1 MTDLIKKPISVKY
14 LLSKKELR
22 TLLLLLFTLSGS
34 LSALATR
41 VKGVIRDS
49 SGQPMSFA
57 SVVVRGETTGTMANE
72 QGEFSLDLPPGRSYE
87 LVFQFLGYKT
97 VIEKTDVGE
106 KEVFLTI
113 TMQEQSIRLGE
124 VKIGQSNEDPAY
136 SIMRKAI
143 AKSKI
148 HDKQVDHYDAD
159 VYIKNTLL
167 INKVPALFRKQLEK
181 NNVKVGVP
189 FVSEALINLKFTQ
202 PNKRVTKVLAKKLS
216 LDEVDISGGYYL
228 VNFYDIPRDL
238 DLVSPLSPKAFSY
251 YRFEYMGF
259 FEDRGRTI
267 NKIKIIP
274 KSYGPGVCRGTIYII
289 DDLWCIHSI
298 EAETVNQ
305 GFTIKLKQ
313 LYSPQQEVWVP
324 VSQVIDFGGKPFGF
338 DFGAKLQVSP
348 KYKALRINQK
358 YVTEVKVLDAK
369 DAPQPKVRKDV
380 SLTQKEL
387 TLKELN
393 RLARQMEKEEKTAQ
407 KKEERN
413 TVTIDSSSTD
423 SLAMKRSADYWESVR
438 SIPLTFEEMK
448 GYQVGD
454 SIRVVR
460 KIEKDSVK
468 AGPGKKNNLFREV
481 FIGDSFIIDKKFRFS
496 YTSPFLPFV
505 GINYNMVEGI
515 FTEGRVSLRRNMY
528 SSQKWGFNLNNKVR
542 YSFGMNRLMAAS
554 DLTVKKGRHNLLIGG
569 GSFTQTFDSVQAIPA
584 YANTLVNL
592 FKINLMQLY
601 LKESGYLGYNYTRNN
616 IFKATVK
623 VEFAHRSPL
632 SNLASLPV
640 ALGNREPTPNLPAN
654 EELGDTGFASHN
666 AVIWS
671 NTLQYRPRAKY
682 KVLNGFRIYAGSDW
696 PTFSLNYTKG
706 MNDVN
711 YDFLS
716 FGLDH
721 SLSSGP
727 AVKLKYY
734 AETGTFLND
743 SRLFLMDMKHVN
755 SVKISETATGTY
767 SFYRLLN
774 THLPIQIS
782 PDNYYRYSTRG
793 GYVKIHAINEFRKL
807 LVTQIPVA
815 RFTGLKEDLFINY
828 LKTPVKKNYLEA
840 GYGID
845 GIFKLLRFEV
855 ITAFEKGVKQ
865 RWGWQIGITF

>member
-1 MTDLIKKPISVKY
+1 MKKLISVENP
-14 LLSKKELR
+14 LSKKNIR
-22 TLLLLLFTLSGS
+22 TLLFLLVTLAGS
-34 LSALATR
+34 LPALATR
-41 VKGVIRDS
+41 VKGVIRDT

-72 QGEFSLDLPPGRSYE
+72 QGEFSLELAAGRTYE

-97 VIEKTDVGE
+97 HIEKIDAGE
-106 KEVFLTI
+106 KELFLHI
-113 TMQEQSIRLGE
+113 TMQEQSIRLSE
-124 VKIGQSNEDPAY
+124 VKIGKSNEDPAY

-159 VYIKNTLL
+159 VYVKNTLL

-181 NNVKVGVP
+181 NNIKVGVP
-189 FVSEALINLKFTQ
+189 FVSEALVNLKFTQ
-202 PNKRVTKVLAKKLS
+202 PNKRVTKVLAKKMS
-216 LDEVDISGGYYL
+216 LDEVDISGAYYL

-251 YRFEYMGF
+251 YRFEYLGY
-259 FEDRGRTI
+259 FEDRGRII

-274 KSYGPGVCRGTIYII
+274 RSYGPGVCRGTIYII

-313 LYSPQQEVWVP
+313 LYSPHQEVWVP

-358 YVTEVKVLDAK
+358 YVAEVKVLDTK
-369 DAPQPKVRKDV
+369 DAPQPKARKDV

-393 RLARQMEKEEKTAQ
+393 RLAKQMEKEEKTEQ

-413 TVTIDSSSTD
+413 TVTIDSVSTD
-423 SLAMKRSADYWESVR
+423 SLALKRSVEYWESIR
-438 SIPLTFEEMK
+438 SIPLTVEEMK

-454 SIRVVR
+454 SIRVVQ
-460 KIEKDSVK
+460 KTDSVK
-468 AGPGKKNNLFREV
+468 KITPKKKNTPWSKV
-481 FIGDSFIIDKKFRFS
+481 FIGDNFTVDKKFAFS
-496 YTSPFLPFV
+496 YTSPLLPFV
-505 GINYNMVEGI
+505 GVNYNMVEGI
-515 FTEGRVSLRRNMY
+515 FTETRLKFNRNKY
-528 SSQKWGFNLNNKVR
+528 RYDKWGFHLDNKVR

-554 DLTVKKGRHNLLIGG
+554 DLTAKKGHHNLIVGG
-569 GSFTQTFDSVQAIPA
+569 GSFTQTFDSAQAIPA
-584 YANTLVNL
+584 YANTVVNL

-601 LKESGYLGYNYTRNN
+601 LKEGGYLGYNYTRNN
-616 IFKATVK
+616 IFKATTK
-623 VEFAHRSPL
+623 VEFARRSPL
-632 SNLASLPV
+632 SNLSTLPL
-640 ALGNREPTPNLPAN
+640 AIGKREPTPNAPAN
-654 EELGDTGFASHN
+654 EELGDSGFAPHN
-666 AVIWS
+666 ALIWS
-671 NTLQYRPRAKY
+671 NSLQYRPGAKY
-682 KVLNGFRIYAGSDW
+682 KVQNGFRMYAGSNW
-696 PTFSLNYTKG
+696 PTFTLNYTKG
-706 MNDVN
+706 MADVN

-721 SLSSGP
+721 SVSSGP
-727 AVKLKYY
+727 TVKLKYY

-743 SRLFLMDMKHVN
+743 SRVYLMDMKHVN
-755 SVKISETATGTY
+755 SIKISETATGTY

-774 THLPIQIS
+774 THLPVQIS
-782 PDNYYRYSTRG
+782 PDNYYRYSTKG
-793 GYVKIHAINEFRKL
+793 AYVKFHAINEFRKL

-828 LKTPVKKNYLEA
+828 LKTPAKKNYLEA

-855 ITAFEKGVKQ
+855 ITAFEKGMKQ

>member
-1 MTDLIKKPISVKY
+1 MITNLTS
-14 LLSKKELR
+14 LSSFLSKNIR
-22 TLLLLLFTLSGS
+22 TLLLLMIALTCSV
-34 LSALATR
+34 SAWATR
-41 VKGVIRDS
+41 VKGVIRDT

-72 QGEFSLDLPPGRSYE
+72 EGEFSLELPGGRTYE

-106 KEVFLTI
+106 KEISLSI
-113 TMQEQSIRLGE
+113 TMQEQSIRLNE
-124 VKIGQSNEDPAY
+124 VKIGKSNEDPAY

-181 NNVKVGVP
+181 NNIKVGVP
-189 FVSEALINLKFTQ
+189 FVSEALVNLKFTQ

-216 LDEVDISGGYYL
+216 FDEVDISGAYYL

-238 DLVSPLSPKAFSY
+238 DLVSPLSAKAFSY
-251 YRFEYMGF
+251 YRFEYLGF
-259 FEDRGRTI
+259 FEDRGRI
-267 NKIKIIP
+267 VNKIKIIP
-274 KSYGPGVCRGTIYII
+274 RSYGPGVCRGTIYII

-305 GFTIKLKQ
+305 GFNIKLKQ

-358 YVTEVKVLDAK
+358 YVAEVKVLDIK

-380 SLTQKEL
+380 SLSQKEL
-387 TLKELN
+387 TLKEMN
-393 RLARQMEKEEKTAQ
+393 RLARQMEKEEKAVQ

-413 TVTIDSSSTD
+413 TVTIDSVSTD
-423 SLAMKRSADYWESVR
+423 SLAMKRSAEYWESVR
-438 SIPLTFEEMK
+438 SIPLTLEEKK
-448 GYQVGD
+448 GYRLGD
-454 SIRVVR
+454 SIRVVQ
-460 KIEKDSVK
+460 KTETEKDSLKEVSS
-468 AGPGKKNNLFREV
+468 KKNTLWREV
-481 FIGDSFIIDKKFRFS
+481 FIGDNFNIRKKISFS
-496 YTSPFLPFV
+496 YTSPLLPLA
-505 GINYNMVEGI
+505 GINYNIVEGI
-515 FTEGRVSLRRNMY
+515 FTQTRLTFSRNMHRNDR
-528 SSQKWGFNLNNKVR
+528 WGFNLDNKVR
-542 YSFGMNRLMAAS
+542 YSFGMSRLMARS
-554 DLTVKKGRHNLLIGG
+554 DLSIKKQRHSLLLGG
-569 GSFTQTFDSVQAIPA
+569 GSFTQTFDSAQAIPA

-601 LKESGYLGYNYTRNN
+601 LKEGGYLGYTYSQSN
-616 IFKATVK
+616 IFRASVR
-623 VEFAHRSPL
+623 VELAHRSPL
-632 SNLASLPV
+632 ANLTHLPL
-640 ALGNREPTPNLPAN
+640 ALGKREPTSNSPVN
-654 EELGDTGFASHN
+654 EELGNTGFSPHN
-666 AVIWS
+666 ALIWS
-671 NTLQYRPRAKY
+671 NSLHYRPGATYR
-682 KVLNGFRIYAGSDW
+682 VRNGKRIYAGSNW
-696 PTFSLNYTKG
+696 PVFTLNYTKG
-706 MNDVN
+706 MSDVN

-721 SLSSGP
+721 SVSSGP
-727 AVKLKYY
+727 TVRLKYY

-743 SRLFLMDMKHVN
+743 SRLYLMDMKHVN

-774 THLPIQIS
+774 THLPVQIS

-793 GYVKIHAINEFRKL
+793 AYVKFHAINEFRKL

-815 RFTGLKEDLFINY
+815 RFIGLKEDLFINY
-828 LKTPVKKNYLEA
+828 LKTPAKKNYLEA

-855 ITAFEKGVKQ
+855 ITAFEKGMKQ

>member
-1 MTDLIKKPISVKY
+1 MIKKFIPLHHPFTCKNQ
-14 LLSKKELR
+14 R
-22 TLLLLLFTLSGS
+22 LLFLLVLMLICS
-34 LSALATR
+34 LSARATR
-41 VKGVIRDS
+41 IKGVIRDTA
-49 SGQPMSFA
+49 GQPMSFA

-72 QGEFSLDLPPGRSYE
+72 QGEFSLDLPGGKTYE
-87 LVFQFLGYKT
+87 LVFQFLGYRT
-97 VIEKTDVGE
+97 HIEKTEVAE
-106 KEVFLTI
+106 KEIFLSI
-113 TMQEQSIRLGE
+113 TMQEQSIRLNE
-124 VKIGQSNEDPAY
+124 VKIGKSNEDPAY

-159 VYIKNTLL
+159 LYIKNTLL
-167 INKVPALFRKQLEK
+167 INKVPALFRKKLEQ

-202 PNKRVTKVLAKKLS
+202 PNKRATRVLAKKLS
-216 LDEVDISGGYYL
+216 LDEVDITGAFYL
-228 VNFYDIPRDL
+228 VNFYDIPREL
-238 DLVSPLSPKAFSY
+238 ELVSPLSPKAFSY
-251 YRFEYMGF
+251 YRFEYLGF
-259 FEDRGRTI
+259 FEDRGRII

-358 YVTEVKVLDAK
+358 YVAEVKVLDSK

-413 TVTIDSSSTD
+413 TVTIDSVSTD
-423 SLAMKRSADYWESVR
+423 SLATKRSAEYWESIRV
-438 SIPLTFEEMK
+438 IPLTVEEKK
-448 GYQVGD
+448 GYQLGD
-454 SIRVVR
+454 SIRVVQ

-468 AGPGKKNNLFREV
+468 KDSSKKNTLWKEI
-481 FIGDSFIIDKKFRFS
+481 FIGDDFSLGKKVRFS
-496 YTSPFLPFV
+496 YTSPLLPFV
-505 GINYNMVEGI
+505 GVNYNMVEGI
-515 FTEGRVSLRRNMY
+515 FTQARLNFRRNNRY
-528 SSQKWGFNLNNKVR
+528 RNDLWSFNLDNKIR

-554 DLTVKKGRHNLLIGG
+554 DLSLRKRGHNLIVGG
-569 GSFTQTFDSVQAIPA
+569 GSFTQTFDSAQAIPA
-584 YANTLVNL
+584 YANTVVNL

-601 LKESGYLGYNYTRNN
+601 LKEGGYLGYTYTKSN
-616 IFKATVK
+616 IFSAAVK

-632 SNLASLPV
+632 SNLTHLPL
-640 ALGNREPTPNLPAN
+640 AIGKREPTSNSPVN
-654 EELGDTGFASHN
+654 EELTSTGFAPHN
-666 AVIWS
+666 ALIWS
-671 NTLQYRPRAKY
+671 NSLRYRPGAKY
-682 KVLNGFRIYAGSDW
+682 KILNGHRIYSGSNW
-696 PTFSLNYTKG
+696 PTFTLNYTKG
-706 MNDVN
+706 MNDVD

-721 SLSSGP
+721 AISSAP
-727 AVKLKYY
+727 ALKLKYY

-743 SRLFLMDMKHVN
+743 SRVYLMDMKHVN

-774 THLPIQIS
+774 THLPVQIS

-793 GYVKIHAINEFRKL
+793 AYVKFHAINEFRKL

-828 LKTPVKKNYLEA
+828 LKTPAKKNYLEA

-855 ITAFEKGVKQ
+855 ITAFEKGMKP

>member
-1 MTDLIKKPISVKY
+1 MKFIY
-14 LLSKKELR
+14 LLPKKNTSSLILFA
-22 TLLLLLFTLSGS
+22 LLCS
-34 LSALATR
+34 LPAWATR
-41 VKGVIRDS
+41 VKGVIRDTA
-49 SGQPMSFA
+49 GQPMSFA

-72 QGEFSLDLPPGRSYE
+72 QGEFVLDLPAGRSYE

-97 VIEKTDVGE
+97 VIEKTEVGE
-106 KEVFLTI
+106 KEVSLNI
-113 TMQEQSIRLGE
+113 TMQEQSIRLAE
-124 VKIGQSNEDPAY
+124 VKIGRSDEDPAY

-159 VYIKNTLL
+159 VYVKNTLL
-167 INKVPALFRKQLEK
+167 INKVPGLFRKKLEQ

-189 FVSEALINLKFTQ
+189 FISEALLNLKFTQ
-202 PNKRVTKVLAKKLS
+202 PNKRVTRVLAKKLS
-216 LDEVDISGGYYL
+216 LDEVDITGAFYL
-228 VNFYDIPRDL
+228 VNFYDIPREL

-251 YRFEYMGF
+251 YRFEYLGY
-259 FEDRGRTI
+259 FEDRGRI
-267 NKIKIIP
+267 VNKIKIIP

-324 VSQVIDFGGKPFGF
+324 VSQVIDFSGKPFGF
-338 DFGAKLQVSP
+338 DFSAKLQISP
-348 KYKALRINQK
+348 KYKALRINPR
-358 YVTEVKVLDAK
+358 YVAEVKVLDAK
-369 DAPQPKVRKDV
+369 DAPQPKARKDV

-393 RLARQMEKEEKTAQ
+393 RLAKQMEKEEKAVQ

-413 TVTIDSSSTD
+413 TVTIDSVSTD
-423 SLAMKRSADYWESVR
+423 SLALKRSAEYWESVR
-438 SIPLTFEEMK
+438 SIPLTVEEMK
-448 GYQVGD
+448 GYKLGD
-454 SIRVVR
+454 SIRVVQ
-460 KIEKDSVK
+460 KTEKDSTQK
-468 AGPGKKNNLFREV
+468 AGPKKNTLWKEI
-481 FIGDSFIIDKKFRFS
+481 FIGDNFRIGKKTRFS
-496 YTSPFLPFV
+496 YTSPLLPFV
-505 GINYNMVEGI
+505 GVNYNLVEGI
-515 FTEGRVSLRRNMY
+515 FTQARFSFNRNNYLMQQ
-528 SSQKWGFNLNNKVR
+528 SFNLDNKVR

-554 DLTVKKGRHNLLIGG
+554 DLTVKKKRHSLILGG
-569 GSFTQTFDSVQAIPA
+569 GSFTQTYDSAQAIPA

-601 LKESGYLGYNYTRNN
+601 LKEGGYLGYNYTRTN
-616 IFKATVK
+616 IFSATTK
-623 VEFAHRSPL
+623 LEFAHRSPL
-632 SNLASLPV
+632 TNLASLPI
-640 ALGNREPTPNLPAN
+640 AIGKREPTPNLPAN
-654 EELGDTGFASHN
+654 EELEDTGFTPHN
-666 AVIWS
+666 ALIWS
-671 NTLQYRPRAKY
+671 NTLQYRPGARY
-682 KVLNGFRIYAGSDW
+682 KIHNGHKLYSGSNW

-721 SLSSGP
+721 SVSSGP
-727 AVKLKYY
+727 SVKLKYY

-743 SRLFLMDMKHVN
+743 SRLYLMDMKHVN

-774 THLPIQIS
+774 THLPVQIS
-782 PDNYYRYSTRG
+782 PDHYYRYSTRG
-793 GYVKIHAINEFRKL
+793 AYVKFHAINEFRKL
-807 LVTQIPVA
+807 LVTQIPIA

-828 LKTPVKKNYLEA
+828 LKTPAKKNYLEV

-855 ITAFEKGVKQ
+855 ITAFEKDMKQ

>member
-1 MTDLIKKPISVKY
+1 MIKKFIY
-14 LLSKKELR
+14 LLPQKN
-22 TLLLLLFTLSGS
+22 TPS
-34 LSALATR
+34 LSVILFILMCSLPAWATR
-41 VKGVIRDS
+41 VKGVIRDT

-72 QGEFSLDLPPGRSYE
+72 QGEFSLDLPAGRSYE

-106 KEVFLTI
+106 KEVFLNI
-113 TMQEQSIRLGE
+113 TMQEQSIRLSE
-124 VKIGQSNEDPAY
+124 VKIGRSNEDPAY

-148 HDKQVDHYDAD
+148 HDKQVDHFDAD
-159 VYIKNTLL
+159 IYVKNTLL

-181 NNVKVGVP
+181 NNIKIGVP

-202 PNKRVTKVLAKKLS
+202 PNKRVTKVLAKRVS
-216 LDEVDISGGYYL
+216 FDEVDISGGYYL

-251 YRFEYMGF
+251 YRFEYLGF

-338 DFGAKLQVSP
+338 DFGAKLQVNP
-348 KYKALRINQK
+348 KYKSLQINQK
-358 YVTEVKVLDAK
+358 YVAEVKVLDAK
-369 DAPQPKVRKDV
+369 DAPQPKARKDV
-380 SLTQKEL
+380 SLAQKEL

-393 RLARQMEKEEKTAQ
+393 RLARQMEKEEKAAQ
-407 KKEERN
+407 KKEERS
-413 TVTIDSSSTD
+413 TVTIDSVSTD
-423 SLAMKRSADYWESVR
+423 SLAMKRSSEYWESVR
-438 SIPLTFEEMK
+438 SIPLTIEEMK
-448 GYQVGD
+448 GYKLGD
-454 SIRVVR
+454 SIRVVQ
-460 KIEKDSVK
+460 KTEKDSTQK
-468 AGPGKKNNLFREV
+468 AGPAKNTLWKEI
-481 FIGDSFIIDKKFRFS
+481 FIGDSFLLGKKTRFT
-496 YTSPFLPFV
+496 YTSPLLPFV
-505 GINYNMVEGI
+505 GVNYNLVEGI
-515 FTEGRVSLRRNMY
+515 FTQTRFSFSRNNHLTKQSY
-528 SSQKWGFNLNNKVR
+528 HLDNKVR

-554 DLTVKKGRHNLLIGG
+554 DLTVKKKRHSLILGG
-569 GSFTQTFDSVQAIPA
+569 GSFTQTFDSAQAIPA

-601 LKESGYLGYNYTRNN
+601 LKEGGYLGYNYTRSN
-616 IFKATVK
+616 IFSATVK

-632 SNLASLPV
+632 TNLASLPI
-640 ALGNREPTPNLPAN
+640 AIGKREPTPNLPAN
-654 EELGDTGFASHN
+654 EELDDTGFSPHN
-666 AVIWS
+666 ALVWS
-671 NTLQYRPRAKY
+671 NTLQYRPGAKY
-682 KVLNGFRIYAGSDW
+682 RIRNGMKMYAGSDW

-721 SLSSGP
+721 SVSSGP
-727 AVKLKYY
+727 SVKLKYY

-743 SRLFLMDMKHVN
+743 SRLYLMDMKHVN

-774 THLPIQIS
+774 THLPVQIS
-782 PDNYYRYSTRG
+782 PDHYYRYSTRG
-793 GYVKIHAINEFRKL
+793 AYVKFHAINEFRRL

-828 LKTPVKKNYLEA
+828 LKTPAKKNYLEA

-855 ITAFEKGVKQ
+855 ITALEKGMKQ